1 MRHGGGMDSPAVGA
15 RPGPGKATVNVLLNV
30 VIAAAGVWLGLV
42 VVGSPV
48 RLSAGGAVLVT
59 VCLLV
64 LESLQRP
71 VLRVLAARGSVIL
84 ALVLGVAAQVAVI
97 ALVFNVVLGIH
108 FDDWLKLLTVTAVAA
123 AVIAVGRWLASASD
137 AAYVIGH
144 ATQLRRVSASA
155 GPRPRGLV
163 LIQIDGLSLDV
174 LERAVRSGEVPT
186 LARWLASGSHRL
198 QPWWVQVPSTTPA
211 SQAALLYGDERTIPS
226 FRWWDRATGRLLVS
240 NRPAD
245 ATIIESRL
253 PADRGLLR
261 EGGVAVSTAFSG
273 GADETYLVFS
283 TALKRRGLG
292 SGDVVVP
299 VFASPFLWPRTV
311 LLTLGEMIKET
322 FQARRQRRRRVRP
335 RIDRKLS
342 FVALRGLTNVALRTL
357 NLVVVVTWMSRGA
370 PIIFVDFVDYDEI
383 AHHAGPERPEAMRAL
398 EGIDA
403 VLAELEKVA
412 TQVHTDYD
420 LVIWS
425 DHGQS
430 LGATFD
436 QLTGQ
441 SLTDRIRELMDE
453 PLAAVESASG
463 DDWGPL
469 NTLIAATIGRTRAHP
484 DSFVVG
490 PDGAGDPQVAADVPD
505 LVVVGGG
512 NLGMVWFPHLPQRPT
527 LTQVQERWPGLVP
540 GLALTPGVGLVMVAL
555 GPGEALLVGP
565 QGTRRLGGS
574 HDGDVEGEDPSTQY
588 DPRGLANL
596 AHLTTL
602 ESCGDLVLLSTV
614 DELGLIHAFEYQVGS
629 HGGLGGP
636 QNRAIFIHPTRLPM
650 DEALARADG
659 WVYGAGPLHRQ
670 VESWRRTQGTLS
682 DDTSATTSATLPQ
695 P

>member
-1 MRHGGGMDSPAVGA
+1 MDSPAVGA
-15 RPGPGKATVNVLLNV
+15 QRSVGQATMDVLLNV
-30 VIAAAGVWLGLV
+30 VIATVGVWLGLL

-48 RLSAGGAVLVT
+48 RLSAGGALLVT
-59 VCLLV
+59 VSLLL
-64 LESLQRP
+64 LETLLRP
-71 VLRVLAARGSVIL
+71 LLRVLAARGSVFL
-84 ALVLGVAAQVAVI
+84 ALILGVAAQIAVI
-97 ALVFNVVLGIH
+97 AVVFNLVLGIY
-108 FDDWLKLLTVTAVAA
+108 FEDWLKFLVVTAVAA
-123 AVIAVGRWLASASD
+123 VVIALGRWLVSASD

-144 ATQLRRVSASA
+144 ATRLRRIAPT
-155 GPRPRGLV
+155 GGLRPRGLV
-163 LIQIDGLSLDV
+163 VVQIDGMSVDV

-186 LARWLASGSHRL
+186 LARWLASGRHRL
-198 QPWWVQVPSTTPA
+198 QPWWVPIPSTTPA
-211 SQAALLYGDERTIPS
+211 SQAALLYGDDRTIAS
-226 FRWWDRATGRLLVS
+226 FRWWDRATGQLLVS

-245 ATIIESRL
+245 ATVIEARL
-253 PADRGLLR
+253 PAERGLLR

-299 VFASPFLWPRTV
+299 VFASPFLWARTV
-311 LLTLGEMIKET
+311 VLTLGEMIKET
-322 FQARRQRRRRVRP
+322 FQARRQRRRRVQP

-403 VLAELEKVA
+403 VLAELEKVTA
-412 TQVHTDYD
+412 RVATDYD
-420 LVIWS
+420 IVVWS

-430 LGATFD
+430 LGSTFD

-453 PLAAVESASG
+453 PTAALESTNG

-469 NTLIAATIGRTRAHP
+469 NTLIAATVGRTKTHP
-484 DSFVVG
+484 ESFVVG
-490 PDGAGDPQVAADVPD
+490 PDGHSATPKAEDVPD

-512 NLGMVWFPHLPQRPT
+512 NLGMVWFPQLPQRPT

-555 GPGEALLVGP
+555 GRGEALLVGSH
-565 QGTRRLGGS
+565 GTRRIGGPM
-574 HDGDVEGEDPSTQY
+574 DGEVEGEDPMAPY
-588 DPRGLANL
+588 DPRGLASL
-596 AHLTTL
+596 AHLSTL
-602 ESCGDLVLLSTV
+602 ETCGDLVLLSTV
-614 DELGLIHAFEYQVGS
+614 DHLGLIHAFEYQVGS

-636 QNRAIFIHPTRLPM
+636 QNRAVFIHPTRLPLDAEHDWA
-650 DEALARADG
+650 DEG
-659 WVYGAGPLHRQ
+659 WVHGALPLHRQ
-670 VESWRRTQGTLS
+670 LENWRRHQGTLS
-682 DDTSATTSATLPQ
+682 DDEQTAATAPQ
-695 P
+695 AQA